1 MEPILNYPFI
11 KHLHEN
17 LGIFI
22 YSLYIVNVTDEIQNN
37 MLTRCSHFLSDSS
50 AFWSKK
56 SPIFSTFWVIST
68 HGTIFIE
75 VNNSDKGCAF
85 YKMRYQVEWL
95 IDEKCLYG
103 DKNQIRGGFIETHI
117 KLIYYF
123 FEYSNVPVIFPSLR
137 RWCIHVYF

>member
-1 MEPILNYPFI
+1 MIKFYIKLKQNRNFKYNEMEPVLNYPFI
-11 KHLHEN
+11 KHLHEH

-22 YSLYIVNVTDEIQNN
+22 LYIVNVTDEILNN

-85 YKMRYQVEWL
+85 LQNEVPSGM
-95 IDEKCLYG
+95 IDRWEMLVRR
-103 DKNQIRGGFIETHI
+103 QE
-117 KLIYYF
+117 
-123 FEYSNVPVIFPSLR
+123 SNKRRFYWNAHKIDILLFRIF
-137 RWCIHVYF
+137 